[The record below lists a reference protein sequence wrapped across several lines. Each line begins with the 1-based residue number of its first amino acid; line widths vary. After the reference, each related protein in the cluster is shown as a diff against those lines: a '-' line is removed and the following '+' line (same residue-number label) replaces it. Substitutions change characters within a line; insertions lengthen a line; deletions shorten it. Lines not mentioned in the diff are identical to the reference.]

1 MWRYKQQRPCWMR
14 THLMVRTL
22 FSFLKCEQNHILR
35 MCMSLTESFV
45 SDGWQPNMSDLIV
58 LTSKRDEVQKEK
70 TLAFIKQ
77 EVPRIIVASGFPAF
91 LCLHLHWNLLSPVIV
106 ASMSLLGAE
115 SFTHFSKAARYI
127 IMVFRCIGCW
137 LLAKSASGSIFF
149 LLLFLVAS
157 LG

>member
-1 MWRYKQQRPCWMR
+1 MWRYKQQRQCWMR
-14 THLMVRTL
+14 TRLMVRTL
-22 FSFLKCEQNHILR
+22 FRLLEVR
-35 MCMSLTESFV
+35 AESHFEDV
-45 SDGWQPNMSDLIV
+45 YELNWIFRVRWMTTQHEWFDSP
-58 LTSKRDEVQKEK
+58 SKREVQKEK
-70 TLAFIKQ
+70 ILAFIKQ